1 MQVKIDTNAKEVA
14 KRVGKKGDQL
24 SASVKKALSITAQQG
39 INIIEARTSKG
50 IGFKGAFKPYSTG
63 YALFRSESGRGTKP
77 DLSFTGQM
85 LGSITSRATRKQAE
99 IFFTRAAEAEKAAK
113 NNKSRP
119 FFGFNR
125 REEKQLGEI
134 FFRALR

>member
-1 MQVKIDTNAKEVA
+1 MQVNLDSNAKEVA
-14 KRVGKKGDQL
+14 KRVGKKGKEL

-39 INIIEARTSKG
+39 INIIEARTKKG
-50 IGFKGAFKPYSTG
+50 IGFKGAFKSYSDG
-63 YALFRSESGRGTKP
+63 YAQFRSESGRGTKP

-85 LGSITSRATRKQAE
+85 LGSITSRATSKKAE

-119 FFGFNR
+119 FFGFSR
-125 REEKQLGEI
+125 AEQKQLGGI
-134 FFRALR
+134 FFRALK